1 MVSGDRY
8 LAVTSPL
15 KYVSRMSE
23 RRVKQII
30 GTSWLAAL
38 LLAGFVTYGTNA
50 SKNNSDN
57 CTVWGLRYEFS
68 LVVLVAGYIV
78 PVSFLVFVNGKV
90 FIARCHMNRIHA
102 PEMSLASV
110 SAYAETASTGSR
122 QETAK
127 GNQRSTRRRI
137 KQEIKMFKTF
147 VIVTCA
153 FLFSWTPFVV
163 ILLIDSILNVP
174 ILIRHSSIILLYC
187 NSALNPFIYA
197 FFNAEFRK
205 SLSESFGC
213 K

>member
-1 MVSGDRY
+1 MQFIALLEFPTVQCLNLQLLCGQRRQD

-30 GTSWLAAL
+30 GTSWFAAVL
-38 LLAGFVTYGTNA
+38 LTGFVTYGKNA

-78 PVSFLVFVNGKV
+78 PVSFLMFVNGKV
-90 FIARCHMNRIHA
+90 FFIARCHMNRIYA
-102 PEMSLASV
+102 QELSLASV
-110 SAYAETASTGSR
+110 SAYAETASTESR

-127 GNQRSTRRRI
+127 GNQRSTRRSI

-147 VIVTCA
+147 VIVTRA
-153 FLFSWTPFVV
+153 FLFCWTPFVV
-163 ILLIDSILNVP
+163 ILLID
-174 ILIRHSSIILLYC
+174 
-187 NSALNPFIYA
+187 
-197 FFNAEFRK
+197 
-205 SLSESFGC
+205 
-213 K
+213 